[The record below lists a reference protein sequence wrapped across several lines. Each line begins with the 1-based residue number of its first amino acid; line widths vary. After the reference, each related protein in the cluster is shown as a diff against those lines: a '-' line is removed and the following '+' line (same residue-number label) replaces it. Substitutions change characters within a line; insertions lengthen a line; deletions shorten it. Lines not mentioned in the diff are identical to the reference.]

1 MKVKVRGADQEMEVE
16 GPLAV
21 GDILMFTST
30 MAVVVGGEEGD
41 TAEVLLVSTS
51 ATGVKTS
58 KLFRGIEA
66 VIEDMGVT
74 EVESEN
80 DDS

>member
-1 MKVKVRGADQEMEVE
+1 MK
-16 GPLAV
+16 

-30 MAVVVGGEEGD
+30 MAVVSVDEEAD
-41 TAEVLLVSTS
+41 EVEVMLVSTV

-58 KLFRGIEA
+58 KLFRGVEA
-66 VIEDMGVT
+66 EITETGLEDAAIT
-74 EVESEN
+74 KAELEE